1 MLFTNK
7 HFVIALLVAPVLAI
21 LAWFAAGYFAG
32 ERALPAQTGQS
43 YPLLEKSN
51 CRWESGACDLEN
63 EDLQLTLALEP
74 SARGPQ
80 LVLRASHALDGVVV
94 GIGDPEASSPPQPMQ
109 GVSDDAR
116 EWRLPVAA
124 VPGPAQRIHLVAMA
138 GGSAFFADAATVF
151 LQPGSGD

>member
-1 MLFTNK
+1 MVFTNK
-7 HFVIALLVAPVLAI
+7 HVVISLLVAPVLAI

-32 ERALPAQTGQS
+32 ERPLPAQTGES

-63 EDLQLTLALEP
+63 EDLQLTLALET
-74 SARGPQ
+74 AAGGPE
-80 LVLRASHALDGVVV
+80 LVLRSSHALDGVVV
-94 GIGDPEASSPPQPMQ
+94 GIGDPGASSQPQPMR
-109 GVSDDAR
+109 GEGGDAR

-124 VPGPAQRIHLVAMA
+124 LPGPAQRIHLVAMA

-151 LQPGSGD
+151 LQPGSGG